1 MRNMRQQVLILA
13 GSQAIFQSISVLIM
27 TIGGLAGALLTPNP
41 SLVTVPIS
49 MASLH
54 RTGDVSRLFMDGSGR
69 QKNRIHYR
77 YPERDYGR
85 RHFHGGHDP
94 DSFILL
100 CLGMFFWEYT
110 GPLRSFSVL
119 LRVKLRCRHS
129 APGPFRW
136 FWLAVLLLPC

>member
-1 MRNMRQQVLILA
+1 MRQQVLILA

-49 MASLH
+49 MASLGTVLVMFPASLWMD
-54 RTGDVSRLFMDGSGR
+54 RAGRKTGFITGTLSGIMAAVISMVAMI
-69 QKNRIHYR
+69 Q
-77 YPERDYGR
+77 
-85 RHFHGGHDP
+85 

-100 CLGMFFWEYT
+100 CLGMFFLGIYQAFAQ
-110 GPLRSFSVL
+110 FSVL